1 MSEGLNELPFAFDI
15 APLFYNQ
22 DGERIARV
30 HADLFTMTKNAR
42 NKDAAWEV
50 MKWLVAPEQIVDV
63 CKIYGCL
70 PARKSAEE
78 AYLIFLKERYP
89 TIDHAVIFRA
99 IDYLDNPHHE
109 GWVPEWGKVN
119 DTLNNIQ
126 SILYTD
132 PGADIEAIMD
142 QGNEELQQILDEHW
156 ANQ

>member
-1 MSEGLNELPFAFDI
+1 MSEGLNELPFAFDV

-22 DGERIARV
+22 DGERIARI
-30 HADLFTMTKNAR
+30 HADLFTMSKNAK

-70 PARKSAEE
+70 PARKSTEE
-78 AYLIFLKERYP
+78 AYLNFLKERYP
-89 TIDHAVIFRA
+89 TIDHEVIFQA

-109 GWVPEWGKVN
+109 GWVPEWGRVN
-119 DTLNNIQ
+119 DTLNNVL
-126 SILYTD
+126 SILYSD
-132 PGADIEAIMD
+132 SEADVQAVMD
-142 QGNEELQQILDEHW
+142 QGNEDVQKILDEYW